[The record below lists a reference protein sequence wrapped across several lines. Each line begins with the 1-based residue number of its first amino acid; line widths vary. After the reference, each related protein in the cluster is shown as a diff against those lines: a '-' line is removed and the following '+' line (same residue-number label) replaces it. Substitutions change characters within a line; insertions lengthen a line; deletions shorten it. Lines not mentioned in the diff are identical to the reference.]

1 MLIYFSFLFAKS
13 QIILQFQK
21 AWMDIP
27 LCGQLMQTPSLY
39 KCFSNILQ
47 GERVVRDLSFLPCS
61 RMSIA
66 ISVMNLIQK
75 SHLLV
80 FAKQYSIGKAC
91 STLLSHSYFIIN
103 SINYVPHCQ
112 GQGNGR
118 RSDTRWKGKGVCL
131 AWPGWLILCPGFLCD
146 TATGFLCLP

>member
-75 SHLLV
+75 SHFDQNSLS
-80 FAKQYSIGKAC
+80 FD
-91 STLLSHSYFIIN
+91 LSHSFA
-103 SINYVPHCQ
+103 HL
-112 GQGNGR
+112 
-118 RSDTRWKGKGVCL
+118 VCSYYHQSVQAHASL
-131 AWPGWLILCPGFLCD
+131 LLYQFL
-146 TATGFLCLP
+146 TLTSTLGSLYPSEPSTYIPK